1 MTAARWQSPLRGSK
15 NWRDNTPTFVVK
27 HLRMKDDTI
36 T

>member
-15 NWRDNTPTFVVK
+15 NWRDNTPTFVVTR
-27 HLRMKDDTI
+27 LRMKDDTI